1 STASTPLDRSVDSRG
16 RVHHFYHLVRLYRLW
31 IVRWSPPLLPPCLP
45 LDHSVDSRGEVH
57 HLHYLSSASPASV
70 LCGRL
75 TSSLVTNQI
84 SLSLPK
90 FWIEIR
96 HYDTQD
102 NEQLPRSQVTKATRR
117 NGTKKS
123 VVMLSPKR
131 RQHAPD
137 PNKPLSPAYRSST
150 QDPSPPAASGVRRHV
165 SLTYA
170 GTLQTAYPNR
180 STSTFTHGYNGA
192 PTASSPSLS
201 SSSSPSPV
209 QDIESS
215 PSFNTGAGGNFPYD
229 HISHLQLG
237 STSANAPYLPL
248 ADIPMTQS
256 PVSEMPPPMT
266 IELSGPGGRT
276 VSSCTSHLHLQHLH
290 IQPQH
295 HQHPSH
301 PGSPFQSPPLS
312 ASHSGSSASGSGSG
326 GYFPLVPVDS
336 NERHHPSHHHHHQ
349 QQSTSVPNS
358 PFEATYQ
365 NGNGGMNGY
374 VHAYPQQLQR
384 VPNQGYSSSRAW
396 AAQGTVPSA
405 GAPVVPLCCLAA
417 GGPTSPLGRS
427 SPWGSTSSGSC
438 GGFARWSPP
447 PPLPPRPPL
456 SPPPPPPPLDHSVD
470 SRGGVHCFSLPPLHR
485 AVPALN
491 FPSSEADMDEDGNQG
506 AAPANNL
513 HLFLTMAAVTSF
525 VMLLVFIFYY
535 RT

>member
-1 STASTPLDRSVDSRG
+1 MEG
-16 RVHHFYHLVRLYRLW
+16 
-31 IVRWSPPLLPPCLP
+31 
-45 LDHSVDSRGEVH
+45 
-57 HLHYLSSASPASV
+57 SV
-70 LCGRL
+70 L
-75 TSSLVTNQI
+75 
-84 SLSLPK
+84 
-90 FWIEIR
+90 
-96 HYDTQD
+96 HDT
-102 NEQLPRSQVTKATRR
+102 
-117 NGTKKS
+117 
-123 VVMLSPKR
+123 
-131 RQHAPD
+131 
-137 PNKPLSPAYRSST
+137 
-150 QDPSPPAASGVRRHV
+150 SPPAASGVRRHV
-165 SLTYA
+165 SLTYGAQGAGVNRPKVTSLNQA

-180 STSTFTHGYNGA
+180 STSTFTHGYNSA

-237 STSANAPYLPL
+237 STSTNAPYLPL
-248 ADIPMTQS
+248 AGIPMTQS

-301 PGSPFQSPPLS
+301 PGSPFQSPPLL

-374 VHAYPQQLQR
+374 VHAYPQQLQH
-384 VPNQGYSSSRAW
+384 VPNQGYSSSGAW

-405 GAPVVPLCCLAA
+405 GAPV
-417 GGPTSPLGRS
+417 GGY
-427 SPWGSTSSGSC
+427 W
-438 GGFARWSPP
+438 A
-447 PPLPPRPPL
+447 
-456 SPPPPPPPLDHSVD
+456 
-470 SRGGVHCFSLPPLHR
+470 
-485 AVPALN
+485 
-491 FPSSEADMDEDGNQG
+491 
-506 AAPANNL
+506 
-513 HLFLTMAAVTSF
+513 
-525 VMLLVFIFYY
+525 
-535 RT
+535 